1 MYLKKIEIFGF
12 KSFMN
17 KLELQFGDGFTAVI
31 GPNGCGKSNIS
42 DAIRWVLGEQNARLL
57 RGETMDDVI
66 FNGTRSRKPLGMA
79 EVSLHIDNEARAFS
93 VDYPEIRV
101 TRRVYR
107 SGVSEYLINKQTCRL
122 KDVKGIF
129 MDTGLGNSSYL
140 LLERGM
146 IDTLLGNTTVN
157 LRLML
162 EEAAGIMKYKT
173 QEKIALRKL
182 DATEGD
188 LLRIRDIVAEV
199 EKRVRALKRQ
209 IGKAKRHNVLTAEI
223 RNLSLLAGRMEL
235 ERLGAEERDL
245 KGRRESA
252 FRGQQEIAGRLAG
265 IEAEIERDRLVLRE
279 KETALTG
286 AQKALDGTDQK
297 IERIQS
303 ELLVLG
309 ERESGVGSRQVALEQ
324 EIREGNERIRET
336 ALVRGKKS
344 EEFEAAVAEIRGL
357 EEDGERKK
365 KENRA
370 IQERVAQTKAELLQ
384 RKQQHLDL
392 FVGESEK
399 RNEVGN
405 LETRLANLAE
415 REETLAARLAG
426 LEKEEA
432 ALAGEAG
439 RTEEDHESLVAE
451 AKRLRE
457 RRDQSEEALENARA
471 QRAEVAESLVLLQG
485 KRESLEST
493 LRLLL
498 RLRREYEGYRDG
510 VRSILRERPKP
521 ESILGVVAELIEV
534 DPPEYLP
541 AFENALGDAL
551 QCVLVGSEGDA
562 LDLLG
567 YLREGE
573 KGWATILPRER
584 FGDALPDPPPELL
597 GDSGVIGPASA
608 YVRPGEGTEAMIR
621 FLIAEVIF
629 VRDLDTAIRL
639 SRDGRWRGFRF
650 ITSTGEGARF
660 PGVIF
665 GGGRSGDGVGIYERR
680 SRIAELEAELKEA
693 SIGVER
699 MIEVKEKAEAGF
711 HRCREERAALIAEL
725 DRIVQRVEEAAR
737 ERARRRTSLEGV
749 RESAEGIRRERSQ
762 IGSDLGAIRN
772 RLESMRVEMQSIGAD
787 GSEADRSLREIEA
800 EMVELELNR
809 DDARRLFSDAQVAL
823 AEAEGKK
830 RSIETELS
838 SLGRRER
845 ELGEEITRKREELAA
860 GGRILEQT
868 AERREALRD
877 SEANLAEEREKE
889 TEIRDEVLG
898 EVNRIGG
905 GIRER
910 EDSIKDDRKRKETFG
925 EEVHAHDMR
934 LREIDLRRETIE
946 ERSREEFDVAPGE
959 AEDLEPPEEPMGE
972 GEIRA
977 AVADRKDQLRRL
989 GPVNLV
995 ALDEFDEENERYEFL
1010 RGQEQDLLEARDSLR
1025 ETIRTVDR
1033 KARTLF
1039 GDTFDRVRLNFRETF
1054 EALFEGGEADLT
1066 LADPDEPLMSEIEV
1080 TARPGNKRPQ
1090 KIALLS
1096 SGERALTAIAI
1107 LFALYL
1113 EKPSPFCI
1121 LDELDAPLDDANV
1134 GRFLAMLQRFTD
1146 KTQFVVITH
1155 NRLTMEAADY
1165 LYGVTM
1171 EEAGVSR
1178 AVSVR
1183 LGGAT
1188 LSREEEDAR
1197 IAAITGQG
1205 ELGVGLFDDLRRG
1218 LKKTR
1223 EGLVSS
1229 LRLAARA
1236 EGEERIEEMEEA
1248 LIRGDVGVRAAR
1260 RILERIEAEPGD
1272 PWDLLREEVTRILA
1286 GNGTGAPPR
1295 RGGKPHVVLLVGT
1308 NGSGKTTTAGKLAAK
1323 YAAEGK
1329 QVVLAA
1335 ADTFRAAAIEQLE
1348 IWGKRTGAAVIRQE
1362 RGADAASVAY
1372 DALASAIAREADV
1385 LLVDTAG
1392 RLQTRS
1398 NLMEELKKIR
1408 RVLKKH
1414 GEAYPQE
1421 TLLVL
1426 DATTGQNAVSQAKLF
1441 GEAVAVD
1448 GIVLTK
1454 LDGTARGG
1462 VILSIR
1468 EETDLPVLYV
1478 GVGESVGDLMEF
1490 SAEEFARALL
1500 E

>member
-1 MYLKKIEIFGF
+1 MYLKNIEIFGF

-17 KLELQFGDGFTAVI
+17 KLELRFGDGFTAVI
-31 GPNGCGKSNIS
+31 GPNGCGKSNIA

-79 EVSLHIDNEARAFS
+79 EVSLTIDNDARAFA

-107 SGVSEYLINKQTCRL
+107 SGVSEYLINKQVCRL
-122 KDVKGIF
+122 KDVKSIF
-129 MDTGLGNSSYL
+129 MDTGLGSSSYI

-199 EKRVRALKRQ
+199 EKRVRSLKRQ

-223 RNLSLLAGRMEL
+223 RNFSLLASRLEL
-235 ERLGAEERDL
+235 ERLGSEEGEL
-245 KGRRESA
+245 KGRREVA

-279 KETALTG
+279 REANLTG
-286 AQKALDGTDQK
+286 AQKALDGTDQE

-309 ERESGVGSRQVALEQ
+309 ERESGVGSRQRALEE
-324 EIREGNERIRET
+324 EIGQGNERIKET
-336 ALVRGKKS
+336 AELRGKKG
-344 EEFEAAVAEIRGL
+344 EEFEGVVDEIRRL
-357 EEDGERKK
+357 EEEGERKK
-365 KENRA
+365 KENHA

-405 LETRLANLAE
+405 LETGLANLAE
-415 REETLAARLAG
+415 REETLAGRLAG

-432 ALAGEAG
+432 VLAGEAG
-439 RTEEDHESLVAE
+439 RTEEDHESLVAA

-457 RRDQSEEALENARA
+457 RRDQAEEALENARA
-471 QRAEVAESLVLLQG
+471 QRAEVAESLVLIQG

-493 LRLLL
+493 LKLLL
-498 RLRREYEGYRDG
+498 KLRRDYEGYRDG
-510 VRSILRERPKP
+510 VRSLLTERPKP

-562 LDLLG
+562 LDLLA

-584 FGDALPDPPPELL
+584 FEEALPGPPHELL

-608 YVRPGEGTEAMIR
+608 YVRPGDGTEAMIR
-621 FLIAEVIF
+621 FLLADVIF
-629 VRDLDTAIRL
+629 VRDMETAIRL

-650 ITSTGEGARF
+650 VTAVGEGARF
-660 PGVIF
+660 PGILF
-665 GGGRSGDGVGIYERR
+665 GGGRSGDGVGIFERR
-680 SRIAELEAELKEA
+680 SRIAEMESELKEA
-693 SIGVER
+693 SIDVER
-699 MIEVKEKAEAGF
+699 MIGVKEKAETSF
-711 HRCREERAALIAEL
+711 RRCREERAAIIEEL
-725 DRIVQRVEEAAR
+725 DRTVQRVEEAAR
-737 ERARRRTSLEGV
+737 ERGRRRTALDGI
-749 RESAEGIRRERSQ
+749 RASADGIRRERTQ
-762 IGSDLGAIRN
+762 IGSDLEGIRN
-772 RLESMRVEMQSIGAD
+772 RLESMRNEMRSIGAD

-809 DDARRLFSDAQVAL
+809 DEARRLVSDAQVAL

-830 RSIETELS
+830 RSIETELT

-845 ELGEEITRKREELAA
+845 ELGDEITRKREELAA
-860 GGRILEQT
+860 GRRILEQT
-868 AERREALRD
+868 AERRTALRE
-877 SEANLAEEREKE
+877 SEAGLAERRERE
-889 TEIRDEVLG
+889 TGVRDEILG
-898 EVNRIGG
+898 EVNRLGG
-905 GIRER
+905 DIRGR
-910 EDSIKDDRKRKETFG
+910 EDSIKDDRKRKEAFG
-925 EEVHAHDMR
+925 EELHAHDLR
-934 LREIDLRRETIE
+934 LREIDLRRGTIE
-946 ERSREEFDVAPGE
+946 ERSLEEFEVSPAE
-959 AEDLEPPEEPMGE
+959 AEDLEAPEEPLTEQEM
-972 GEIRA
+972 RA
-977 AVADRKDQLRRL
+977 ALSDRKEQLRRL

-1033 KARTLF
+1033 KARSLF
-1039 GDTFDRVRLNFRETF
+1039 RDTFDRVRLNFRETF
-1054 EALFEGGEADLT
+1054 QALFEGGEADLT
-1066 LADPDEPLMSEIEV
+1066 LSDPDEPLTADIEV

-1134 GRFLAMLQRFTD
+1134 GRFLSMLQRFTD

-1155 NRLTMEAADY
+1155 NRLTMESADY

-1183 LGGAT
+1183 LGGKT

-1205 ELGVGLFDDLRRG
+1205 
-1218 LKKTR
+1218 
-1223 EGLVSS
+1223 
-1229 LRLAARA
+1229 A
-1236 EGEERIEEMEEA
+1236 
-1248 LIRGDVGVRAAR
+1248 
-1260 RILERIEAEPGD
+1260 
-1272 PWDLLREEVTRILA
+1272 
-1286 GNGTGAPPR
+1286 
-1295 RGGKPHVVLLVGT
+1295 
-1308 NGSGKTTTAGKLAAK
+1308 
-1323 YAAEGK
+1323 
-1329 QVVLAA
+1329 
-1335 ADTFRAAAIEQLE
+1335 
-1348 IWGKRTGAAVIRQE
+1348 
-1362 RGADAASVAY
+1362 
-1372 DALASAIAREADV
+1372 
-1385 LLVDTAG
+1385 
-1392 RLQTRS
+1392 
-1398 NLMEELKKIR
+1398 
-1408 RVLKKH
+1408 
-1414 GEAYPQE
+1414 
-1421 TLLVL
+1421 
-1426 DATTGQNAVSQAKLF
+1426 
-1441 GEAVAVD
+1441 
-1448 GIVLTK
+1448 
-1454 LDGTARGG
+1454 
-1462 VILSIR
+1462 
-1468 EETDLPVLYV
+1468 
-1478 GVGESVGDLMEF
+1478 
-1490 SAEEFARALL
+1490 
-1500 E
+1500 